1 MDCTLLHT
9 FLHFPTTI
17 GARCNL
23 APACNMTLEKQ
34 LEQLGFHEKEAKV
47 YLACLQLGQNTAYHI
62 AQKCGLKRA
71 TVYFTLNLLVERGLV
86 SIWKTKKATLFRAAN
101 PKKLFT
107 QIKRKEEALTEIFP
121 LLQSIYNFD
130 EDKPNIQV
138 FEGQAGVRQIYSEI
152 IDYLTKEKE
161 VLCWGDISHAWNILE
176 DITRK
181 YLKVSQNRRYKIRE
195 ILNESE
201 KDKEYAKS
209 IRKNKNP
216 RYLIRF
222 LPETQI
228 FSGNDN
234 VIFGDKLVI
243 FSTQNKL
250 FAIVIE
256 SQDIAKSYQILF
268 ELAWKSAK

>member
-1 MDCTLLHT
+1 M
-9 FLHFPTTI
+9 
-17 GARCNL
+17 A
-23 APACNMTLEKQ
+23 LEKQ
-34 LEQLGFHEKEAKV
+34 LEQIGFHEKEAKV
-47 YLACLQLGQNTAYHI
+47 YLACLQLGQDTAYHI

-86 SIWKTKKATLFRAAN
+86 SIWKTKKATLWRAAN

-107 QIKRKEEALTEIFP
+107 QIKRKEETLTEIFP

-130 EDKPNIQV
+130 EDRPNIQV
-138 FEGQAGVRQIYSEI
+138 FEGQAGVRQIYSEVV
-152 IDYLTKEKE
+152 DYLVKGKE
-161 VLCWGDISHAWNILE
+161 VLFWGDVSHIWNLLE

-181 YLKVSQNRRYKIRE
+181 YLKEYQKRRYKIRE

-201 KDKEYAKS
+201 KGKEYVKS

-216 RYLIRF
+216 NHKIRF
-222 LPETQI
+222 LSEAQI

-234 VIFGDKLVI
+234 IVFGNKLAI

-250 FAIVIE
+250 FATVIE
-256 SQDIAKSYQILF
+256 SQDVAKSYRILF

>member
-1 MDCTLLHT
+1 
-9 FLHFPTTI
+9 
-17 GARCNL
+17 
-23 APACNMTLEKQ
+23 MTLEKQ

>member
-1 MDCTLLHT
+1 M
-9 FLHFPTTI
+9 P
-17 GARCNL
+17 
-23 APACNMTLEKQ
+23 LEKQ
-34 LEQLGFHEKEAKV
+34 LEQIGFHEKEAKV
-47 YLACLQLGQNTAYHI
+47 YLGALQLGQDTAYHI

-107 QIKRKEEALTEIFP
+107 QIKRKEETLTEIFP

-130 EDKPNIQV
+130 EDRPNIQV
-138 FEGQAGVRQIYSEI
+138 FEGQAGVRQIYIEMVE
-152 IDYLTKEKE
+152 YLQKGKE
-161 VLCWGDISHAWNILE
+161 VLFWGDISHIWNILE
-176 DITRK
+176 DITNK
-181 YLKVSQNRRYKIRE
+181 YIKETKNPRYKIRE

-201 KDKEYAKS
+201 KNKEYVKS

-216 RYLIRF
+216 NHKIRF
-222 LPETQI
+222 LKEDQI

-234 VIFGDKLVI
+234 IVFGNKLAI

-250 FAIVIE
+250 FATVIE
-256 SQDIAKSYQILF
+256 SQDISKSYKILF
-268 ELAWKSAK
+268 NLAWQSSVS

>member
-1 MDCTLLHT
+1 
-9 FLHFPTTI
+9 
-17 GARCNL
+17 
-23 APACNMTLEKQ
+23 MTLEKQ

-62 AQKCGLKRA
+62 AQKCELKRA

>member
-1 MDCTLLHT
+1 
-9 FLHFPTTI
+9 
-17 GARCNL
+17 
-23 APACNMTLEKQ
+23 MTLEKQ
-34 LEQLGFHEKEAKV
+34 LEQIGFHEKEAKV
-47 YLACLQLGQNTAYHI
+47 YLACLQLGQDTAYHI

-86 SIWKTKKATLFRAAN
+86 SIWKTKKATLWRAAN

-107 QIKRKEEALTEIFP
+107 QIKRKEETLAEIFP

-130 EDKPNIQV
+130 EDRPNIQV
-138 FEGQAGVRQIYSEI
+138 FEGQAGVRQIYSEVV
-152 IDYLTKEKE
+152 DYLVKGKE
-161 VLCWGDISHAWNILE
+161 VLFWGDVSHIWNLLE

-181 YLKVSQNRRYKIRE
+181 YLKGYQKGRYKIRE

-201 KDKEYAKS
+201 RNKEYVKS

-216 RYLIRF
+216 RHLIRF
-222 LPETQI
+222 LSEDQI

-234 VIFGDKLVI
+234 IVFGNKLAI

-250 FAIVIE
+250 FATVIE
-256 SQDIAKSYQILF
+256 SQDIAKSYRILF

>member
-1 MDCTLLHT
+1 
-9 FLHFPTTI
+9 
-17 GARCNL
+17 
-23 APACNMTLEKQ
+23 MTLEKQ
-34 LEQLGFHEKEAKV
+34 LKQIGFHEKEAKV
-47 YLACLQLGQNTAYHI
+47 YLACLQLGEDSAYHI
-62 AQKCGLKRA
+62 AKKCGLKRA

-86 SIWKTKKATLFRAAN
+86 SVWKTKKTTLWRAAN

-107 QIKRKEEALTEIFP
+107 QIKRKEETLTEIFP

-130 EDKPNIQV
+130 EDRPNIQV

-152 IDYLTKEKE
+152 IDYLGKSKEI
-161 VLCWGDISHAWNILE
+161 LCWGDVSHAWNLLE

-181 YLKVSQNRRYKIRE
+181 YLKESQNRRYKIRE

-201 KDKEYAKS
+201 KNKEYIKS

-216 RYLIRF
+216 YHKIRF
-222 LPETQI
+222 LAEDQI

-234 VIFGDKLVI
+234 IIFGNKLAI

-250 FAIVIE
+250 FATIIE
-256 SQDIAKSYQILF
+256 SQDIAKSYRILF
-268 ELAWKSAK
+268 ELAWKSAR